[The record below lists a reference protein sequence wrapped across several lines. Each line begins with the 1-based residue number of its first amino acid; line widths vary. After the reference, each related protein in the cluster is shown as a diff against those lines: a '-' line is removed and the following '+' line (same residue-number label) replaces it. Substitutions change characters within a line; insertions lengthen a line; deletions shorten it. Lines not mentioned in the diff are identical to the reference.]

1 MLLCSS
7 DERLSLLL
15 IVFLSS
21 VLSFSPPYCLSL
33 LLIVFLSSLLYLGV
47 YGCWV
52 GNHPTSAWNYCIRL
66 LAARWATTPTSWLE
80 VMGRLEG
87 LSITKHIHSGLL
99 KRLEGFLFTKHIH
112 SGLLK
117 EKLMEKSW
125 VPPLLLDF
133 AKLAA
138 P

>member
-1 MLLCSS
+1 M
-7 DERLSLLL
+7 E
-15 IVFLSS
+15 
-21 VLSFSPPYCLSL
+21 
-33 LLIVFLSSLLYLGV
+33 
-47 YGCWV
+47 
-52 GNHPTSAWNYCIRL
+52 
-66 LAARWATTPTSWLE
+66 
-80 VMGRLEG
+80 
-87 LSITKHIHSGLL
+87 
-99 KRLEGFLFTKHIH
+99 RLEGFLFTKHIH

>member
-1 MLLCSS
+1 
-7 DERLSLLL
+7 
-15 IVFLSS
+15 
-21 VLSFSPPYCLSL
+21 
-33 LLIVFLSSLLYLGV
+33 
-47 YGCWV
+47 
-52 GNHPTSAWNYCIRL
+52 
-66 LAARWATTPTSWLE
+66 
-80 VMGRLEG
+80 MGRLEG